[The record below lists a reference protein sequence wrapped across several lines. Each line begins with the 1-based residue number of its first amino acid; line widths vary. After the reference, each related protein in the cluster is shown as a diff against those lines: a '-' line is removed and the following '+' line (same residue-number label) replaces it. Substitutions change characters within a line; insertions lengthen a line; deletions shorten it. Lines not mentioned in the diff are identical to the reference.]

1 MNVASKIPRISVIVP
16 CFNCA
21 QFLPETLG
29 SVFSQTYD
37 DFEVVVVNDG
47 SLDTPQLEQALA
59 PWADRIVYIKTE
71 NHGVA
76 EARNTGIRAAKGEFI
91 ALLDSDDIWEPNFLD
106 VQVRKLDQHPSADI
120 VYPRFVSFGEG
131 PETPCKPSRG
141 EVTFTSLI
149 EEACVVVTSGV
160 LARRAALERA
170 GLFDSAREL
179 SGCEDF
185 DLWLRCTKSGSR
197 IIYHEDV
204 LLRYRRR
211 PDGLSA
217 DPVRMYG
224 TAVKV
229 LKKMQSAVETTA
241 EERQVLENAIR
252 RFESNGLFFEGKRA
266 FIAGDIPYAVDRLGK
281 ANALL
286 HKARLRAILFL
297 IHMAPQTSRAIY
309 LWRSRQRESP

>member
-120 VYPRFVSFGEG
+120 VYPRFCPSGRA
-131 PETPCKPSRG
+131 PKPPASPLAARSH
-141 EVTFTSLI
+141 SLR
-149 EEACVVVTSGV
+149 S
-160 LARRAALERA
+160 L
-170 GLFDSAREL
+170 
-179 SGCEDF
+179 
-185 DLWLRCTKSGSR
+185 KKP
-197 IIYHEDV
+197 V
-204 LLRYRRR
+204 LL
-211 PDGLSA
+211 
-217 DPVRMYG
+217 
-224 TAVKV
+224 
-229 LKKMQSAVETTA
+229 
-241 EERQVLENAIR
+241 
-252 RFESNGLFFEGKRA
+252 
-266 FIAGDIPYAVDRLGK
+266 
-281 ANALL
+281 
-286 HKARLRAILFL
+286 
-297 IHMAPQTSRAIY
+297 
-309 LWRSRQRESP
+309 